1 MENLITTITSSFWFE
16 TIIKLTLGFLLA
28 GIIGFERSSWN
39 KPAGFRTYSIVG
51 ISAVL
56 LVLCGEY
63 ISESGGADVSRLP
76 AQMLSGVGFIGAGT
90 ILRDGFNVKGLTTAA
105 GLLAVTCIGLSIGM
119 GFYFGGILTTI
130 VVYFVLSASH
140 VVTDKLEHF
149 QELDF
154 KITISQ
160 NPKETIKYIEKIL
173 TEYDVEIEKIERV
186 SYNDSLD
193 EDKDSKNSLI
203 RIISY
208 YNKRNINKNKLISSI
223 SALKSVVEVS
233 TASDKNDD

>member
-1 MENLITTITSSFWFE
+1 MQDFIIMVTSSFWFE

-56 LVLCGEY
+56 LVLCGEF
-63 ISESGGADVSRLP
+63 ISESGGTDVSRLP

-119 GFYFGGILTTI
+119 GFYFGGIITTI

-154 KITISQ
+154 EITISQ
-160 NPKETIKYIEKIL
+160 NSKETIKYIEKIL
-173 TEYDVEIEKIERV
+173 TEYDVEIKKMEKIN
-186 SYNDSLD
+186 SNDSLV
-193 EDKDSKNSLI
+193 EDKNSKYDLV

-208 YNKRNINKNKLISSI
+208 YNIRNINKNKLISSI
-223 SALKSVVEVS
+223 SALKSVAQVS
-233 TASDKNDD
+233 TTTDKNDD

>member
-1 MENLITTITSSFWFE
+1 MPEILITITSSFWFE
-16 TIIKLTLGFLLA
+16 TIMKLTLGFLLA

-56 LVLCGEY
+56 LVLCGEF
-63 ISESGGADVSRLP
+63 ISESEGVDSARLP

-119 GFYFGGILTTI
+119 GFYLGGILTTI

-140 VVTDKLEHF
+140 MVTDKLEHYEDLVF
-149 QELDF
+149 E
-154 KITISQ
+154 IVISQ
-160 NPKETIKYIEKIL
+160 NSKEALKYIENIF
-173 TEYDVEIEKIERV
+173 TEYDVKIKKIEKNTSKDNLV
-186 SYNDSLD
+186 
-193 EDKDSKNSLI
+193 EDKTSKYELI
-203 RIISY
+203 RII
-208 YNKRNINKNKLISSI
+208 
-223 SALKSVVEVS
+223 
-233 TASDKNDD
+233 